1 MPQNTNLNVTP
12 YYDDFD
18 KDKNFYKVLFRP
30 GFPIQ
35 AREITTMQSI
45 LQNQVENIGTHFF
58 KEGAMV
64 IPGQVGYDL
73 NVQAVLLQ
81 ESFLG
86 SDIETYRTQLNG
98 TIIEGLT
105 TGVKAKVLYSISA
118 EESEKGYITLYVKY
132 IDSGDTTSDTS
143 SKTFQTNEQLISN
156 KEITFGT
163 TLIEV
168 GTPFAQLLHINAINV
183 GSAAYIEEGVYF
195 IRGYFVD
202 VPSSY
207 ILLEQYSSN
216 PSYRV
221 GLEIYESII
230 TPEDDVSLNDNAA
243 GTSNYSAPGAHRFK
257 ISTIFGK
264 KEITDE
270 ADKDFVELLRIKESK
285 VQSFVN
291 STAYSELEKSLARRT
306 FEESGD
312 YVIDTFDV
320 KAREHLDDGF
330 NNGVYAR
337 GSESDQGATAS
348 EEKLAI
354 EISPGKAY
362 VRGYR
367 TEFVSPQYVD
377 VDKPREF
384 EEINNGIIN
393 FTLGN
398 FFKVYDVYGWPEISG
413 DGVSKAYQVAELY
426 DDWSADATSDVKSG
440 ANQIGRCRVVQM
452 QESNTTSS
460 QGNPFLGQG
469 SSSGIYDVWF
479 FDVQMWTV
487 LNINNAV
494 TPYVAG
500 TRIKGRTSGAT
511 AYIASTGNN
520 THYIYVEQVSGL
532 FSNGEILE
540 IDGKN
545 VGTLEAAHTYNLT
558 DSRSMFGRNNTSAI
572 RFGCNIILND
582 ARPIELSTVSISSTA
597 GGVLGV
603 DSLSGGTGG
612 YAEETNVGTTSSG
625 SGTGLTVDLSVDDDG
640 VVTLATINTPGEGYA
655 IDEVVTIANTN
666 LTDGVGTV
674 DTISAADAS
683 RASGTYNI
691 GASDYTTSGSGTN
704 ATFTITV
711 DGSGAASIV
720 VEDKGGGYIVNET
733 FTVLDTVLGSG
744 GAASLTF
751 DVAALTGNTATV
763 DVNKITEANSLTGF
777 RTRFERDLRPGEVI
791 TPTVSDV
798 EGNNTIRIERVN
810 PAAIA
815 TTATNKKSTV
825 AAGDEIFNYA
835 NQTTSID
842 FGLRVGSVI
851 EGEYAELVR
860 LRPYIFQKDYQ
871 NGELSFDLAEDAMR
885 SLSDE
890 SFFVYRNFAN
900 KPVISGS
907 ITFTLPE
914 TEAFGALD
922 GENFVLTI
930 IDGGG
935 TPQTFADGANLDI
948 DALSDG
954 GTLSVTYGA
963 NNQSI
968 AISGLTGVVTVTLTA
983 LVSKNT
989 VSKKIKTASKMKAL
1003 KVIKTTEN
1011 VDVQQT
1017 GLTYSTLFGTRVQ
1030 DEQISFGIN
1039 DVYNIHAVYESLDDN
1054 DASAPYIV
1062 LTEST
1067 FFATGSLIVGKT
1079 SGARGRVISF
1089 SNTNLRLYYVNINES
1104 TFISGETVEGFDT
1117 DDVVISGIIDDV
1129 DDAVFSGSKV
1139 ITNQFTLDQSQK
1151 TNFYDCSRFVRDAG
1165 TVAPARRLLVIF
1177 DYFVHEASGDYFS
1190 AESYSGILYKEIPN
1204 IKLDGSLKKI
1214 RDQADFRPAIQEL
1227 RNGSGTV
1234 TAPFFVNCS
1243 TFDFVSRVFET
1254 GNGSTIFDIMK
1265 VNTSFRS
1272 DYSWYLPRIDNLYL
1286 SHDGELRIT
1295 SGVSGYYLIPPQ
1307 PVQNAMLLA
1316 TIEYKPYVF
1325 NPEDDVIITSEVIRR
1340 YTMKDIGALE
1350 DRLTNVE
1357 YYTSLSLL
1365 ESQADNTN
1373 VYDENGFDRLKNGYV
1388 VDDFTDHT
1396 VGDVLSPDYK
1406 CSLDFREGQLRPS
1419 HYTTNVGL
1427 KYNPTASTNIV
1438 KTNGN
1443 VLMLPYEDLAVITQ
1457 PYASRTIN
1465 VNPFNVFTFIGRID
1479 LTPASDDWIDTVRLP
1494 AKVENVEGDF
1504 SATTAKLGADP
1515 NTGFAPIQWGSWQTN
1530 WTGETLKSKKRFQSQ
1545 SGTYGVGRA
1554 LGRAG
1559 HGQRRQG
1566 LFYLKE
1572 RRTFRVVNNQARQG
1586 VRTKVVPK
1594 IERKS
1599 QGDTILSQ
1607 SAVPWIRSRN
1617 IGFNV
1622 DRMKPRTRVFAFFD
1636 GVNIT
1641 TYITPKVIELTKNSS
1656 EDNRTNETPF
1666 VVGETVIGETSG
1678 CQLNVIDP
1686 NDGYKTNPYGK
1697 GEETLPTTYS
1707 SQTQYLNHDIT
1718 VISENVSPDYFGNMQ
1733 VGEVLVG
1740 QTSGARAVVKDRRLL
1755 TDNVGNIQGTFFVPS
1770 PKNDANPRWATGT
1783 RSIRFT
1789 TSDSNSRTPGAVESS
1804 ADGKYTATGTL
1815 QTVRENILAIRNA
1828 EVVTDTVNDKRV
1840 VTTTRTETRQLGW
1853 YDPLAQSF
1861 IIEDEGGIFLTG
1873 VDIFFA
1879 TKDTNIPVSMQI
1891 RAMENGY
1898 PSKSIL
1904 PFSDI
1909 TLTPDVVETSESA
1922 ALPTRFTFKAPV
1934 YIKAS
1939 VEYCFV
1945 LLSDSNEYT
1954 VWISRMGDVDV
1965 TGNRTISEQPYAGV
1979 LFKSQNASTWTADQ
1993 YSDAKF
1999 TVYRAE
2005 FTQTT
2010 GTVALNNTPQGKGNG
2025 GIHRLID
2032 NPIQTIKPTQTF
2044 SLPTAAYTYTEGARL
2059 KQVTTQAEAT
2069 IVSFDDTADEITVN
2083 SVTGSWLQGTSNTYL
2098 ITSSQSFM
2106 ETTVTGISGT
2116 LSIGDVVTGSSSN
2129 STGEVLEW
2137 DSGTGVLKLNFISGN
2152 FSPSETLTNP
2162 GSFSAT
2168 AGGTTAATGDSLGG
2182 YLDAVPTYAS
2192 DMQEV
2197 LVYHK
2202 NHCMHNRSNN
2212 VTIEGV
2218 ISEITP
2224 TTLAAGLAISGTT
2237 LTVDN
2242 ASQFHKIIN
2251 GVSISNVN
2259 PGYLKIKSATSSV
2272 EEIIQYSAISND
2284 GKTITVATSGRGASG
2299 TDDIAHSSG
2308 DIVECYNLDGIP
2320 LININKTHTS
2330 IECPWIDTYMLD
2342 VGAVATSGIR
2352 TGGSMVYST
2361 QNIQFETLTPTVSV
2375 MDLPETT
2382 ITARVNTTSATSVG
2396 EGGGE
2401 GGSAPRDQASFVNNG
2416 EYVPVTLN
2424 DLNFFPNPRM
2434 VCSNINEQ
2442 NKLSGNP
2449 SFTMLIDLSTEKS
2462 TLSPVV
2468 DLDRC
2473 SLITTSNR
2481 INKWPGGP
2489 QPYGQQGLIDRTQD
2503 VSLLPFG
2510 DQNDCV
2516 YLTRL
2521 ARLSQE
2527 SRSLRID
2534 FQMSRPPQAEVFLYY
2549 RTFDMGSNE
2558 NPDEKGWTKMD
2569 LPLQY
2574 DSSPSEEILWK
2585 DYYYEVG
2592 GLNFNAFQ
2600 IKIVMRSDSQARVPL
2615 IADLRAI
2622 AIAT

>member
-18 KDKNFYKVLFRP
+18 KDKNFYRVLFRP

-86 SDIETYRTQLNG
+86 SDIETYRDQLNG

-118 EESEKGYITLYVKY
+118 EKSERGYITLYVKY
-132 IDSGDTTSDTS
+132 IDSGDTTSDAS
-143 SKTFQTNEQLISN
+143 RKTFQTNEQLISN

-163 TLIEV
+163 TLIEI
-168 GTPFAQLLHINAINV
+168 GTPFAQLLPINATGV

-216 PSYRV
+216 PSYRI

-230 TPEDDVSLNDNAA
+230 TPEDDASLNDNAA
-243 GTSNYSAPGAHRFK
+243 GTSNYSAPGAHRFR
-257 ISTIFGK
+257 ISTLFGK
-264 KEITDE
+264 KEIDDE
-270 ADKDFVELLRIKESK
+270 ADKDFVELLRINNSK
-285 VQSFVN
+285 VESFVN
-291 STAYSELEKSLARRT
+291 RTEYSELEKSLARRT
-306 FEESGD
+306 YEESGD
-312 YVIDTFDV
+312 YVIDTFSV
-320 KAREHLDDGF
+320 TAREHLNDGF
-330 NNGVYAR
+330 NNGVYER
-337 GSESDQGATAS
+337 GTLSNQGALATDD
-348 EEKLAI
+348 KLAI

-367 TEFVSPQYVD
+367 TEFIAPQYVD
-377 VDKPREF
+377 VDKPRDFDEV
-384 EEINNGIIN
+384 NNGIVN

-398 FFKVYDVYGWPEISG
+398 FLKVYDVFGWPEVSG
-413 DGVSKAYQVAELY
+413 DGVSRAYQIAELY
-426 DDWSADATSDVKSG
+426 DDWTADATSAVTSG
-440 ANQIGRCRVVQM
+440 ANQIGRCRIVQM

-460 QGNPFLGQG
+460 VGNPFLGGGG
-469 SSSGIYDVWF
+469 STGVYDVWF

-487 LNINNAV
+487 LNIANAV

-511 AYIASTGNN
+511 AYIANTGNN
-520 THYIYVEQVSGL
+520 THYIWVEQVSGL
-532 FSNGEILE
+532 FRNGEILE

-558 DSRSMFGRNNTSAI
+558 DSRSIFGRNNSNAI
-572 RFGCNIILND
+572 RFGANIVLND
-582 ARPIELSTVSISSTA
+582 ARPIEMSTVNIDAT
-597 GGVLGV
+597 
-603 DSLSGGTGG
+603 
-612 YAEETNVGTTSSG
+612 TN
-625 SGTGLTVDLSVDDDG
+625 
-640 VVTLATINTPGEGYA
+640 
-655 IDEVVTIANTN
+655 DEIQ
-666 LTDGVGTV
+666 
-674 DTISAADAS
+674 
-683 RASGTYNI
+683 
-691 GASDYTTSGSGTN
+691 
-704 ATFTITV
+704 
-711 DGSGAASIV
+711 
-720 VEDKGGGYIVNET
+720 
-733 FTVLDTVLGSG
+733 
-744 GAASLTF
+744 
-751 DVAALTGNTATV
+751 
-763 DVNKITEANSLTGF
+763 GF
-777 RTRFERDLRPGEVI
+777 RTRFEKDLRPGDVI
-791 TPTVSDV
+791 TPTISDV
-798 EGNNTIRIERVN
+798 EGNNTIRISRVD
-810 PAAIA
+810 PTAIA
-815 TTATNKKSTV
+815 TTPANKKSTV
-825 AAGDEIFNYA
+825 ASGDEIFNYSD
-835 NQTTSID
+835 QTASID
-842 FGLRVGSVI
+842 TTLTVGTVSDGDYSEI
-851 EGEYAELVR
+851 VR
-860 LRPYIFQKDYQ
+860 LRPHIFQKDYQ
-871 NGELSFDLAEDAMR
+871 NGELSFDLSEDAMR

-935 TPQTFADGANLDI
+935 GPQTFVDGENLDI
-948 DALSDG
+948 DALSDA
-954 GTLSVTYGA
+954 GTLTVTYGA

-989 VSKKIKTASKMKAL
+989 VTKKIKTAAKMKAM
-1003 KVIKTTEN
+1003 KVFKTTDS

-1017 GLTYSTLFGTRVQ
+1017 GLTYSSLFGTRVQ

-1039 DVYNIHAVYESLDDN
+1039 DVYKIHAVYESLDNN

-1089 SNTNLRLYYVNINES
+1089 SNTNLRLYYVNLNDVS
-1104 TFISGETVEGFDT
+1104 FISGETVTGFDA
-1117 DDVVISGIIDDV
+1117 DVAAISGIIDDV
-1129 DDAVFSGSKV
+1129 DDAVFAGSKV
-1139 ITNQFTLDQSQK
+1139 ITDQFTLEFGQR
-1151 TNFYDCSRFVRDAG
+1151 TNFYDCSRLIRESG
-1165 TVAPARRLLVIF
+1165 TVPPTRRLLVIF

-1227 RNGSGTV
+1227 RNGSGTI
-1234 TAPFFVNCS
+1234 TSPFFVNCS

-1265 VNTSFRS
+1265 VNTSFRA
-1272 DYSWYLPRIDNLYL
+1272 DYSWYLPRIDKLYL
-1286 SHDGELRIT
+1286 SHDGQLRI
-1295 SGVSGYYLIPPQ
+1295 SKGVSGYFLIPPP
-1307 PVQNAMLLA
+1307 PVQNSMLLA

-1325 NPEDDVIITSEVIRR
+1325 DPERDILITAEVIRR

-1350 DRLTNVE
+1350 QRLSHVE
-1357 YYTSLSLL
+1357 YYTSLSML
-1365 ESQADNTN
+1365 ESQADNTKT
-1373 VYDENGFDRLKNGYV
+1373 YDENGFDRLKNGYV

-1396 VGDVLSPDYK
+1396 VGAVFSPDYK
-1406 CSLDFREGQLRPS
+1406 CSLDFREGQLRPQ
-1419 HYTTNVGL
+1419 HYTTNVAL
-1427 KYNPTASTNIV
+1427 KYNPDASTNIV
-1438 KTNGN
+1438 KTDGN
-1443 VLMLPYEDLAVITQ
+1443 VLMLPYEDVAVITQ

-1465 VNPFNVFTFIGRID
+1465 VNPFNVFTFIGRVD
-1479 LTPASDDWIDTVRLP
+1479 LTPASDDWIDIDRLP
-1494 AKVENVEGDF
+1494 ARVENIEGDF
-1504 SATTAKLGADP
+1504 SAVSRDLNVDQ
-1515 NTGFAPIQWGSWQTN
+1515 NGFAPIQWGSWQTN
-1530 WTGETLKSKKRFQSQ
+1530 WTGETLESTSTFQST

-1566 LFYLKE
+1566 LFYLHE
-1572 RRTFRVVNNQARQG
+1572 RQTFRVVNNQARQG
-1586 VRTKVVPK
+1586 IRTKVVPK

-1599 QGDTILSQ
+1599 LGDTILSTT
-1607 SAVPWIRSRN
+1607 AIPWIRSRN
-1617 IGFNV
+1617 VGFNV
-1622 DRMKPRTRVFAFFD
+1622 DRMKPRTRVYAFFD

-1641 TYITPKVIELTKNSS
+1641 NYITPKVIELTKNSTG
-1656 EDNRTNETPF
+1656 DARTNETPF
-1666 VVGETVIGETSG
+1666 VVGETVVGETSG
-1678 CQLNVIDP
+1678 CQLKVIDP

-1697 GEETLPTTYS
+1697 GEEELPTTYS

-1718 VISENVSPDYFGNMQ
+1718 AISENVSPDYFGNMQ

-1740 QTSGARAVVKDRRLL
+1740 QTSGARAVVRDRRLL
-1755 TDNVGNIQGTFFVPS
+1755 TDNVGNIQGTFFIPS

-1783 RSIRFT
+1783 RAIRFT
-1789 TSDSNSRTPGAVESS
+1789 TNETNSKTPGTVESS
-1804 ADGKYTATGTL
+1804 ADGKYTASGTL
-1815 QTVRENILAIRNA
+1815 QTVQENILAVRNA
-1828 EVVTDTVNDKRV
+1828 EVVTDTVSDERV
-1840 VTTTRTETRQLGW
+1840 VETTRTETRQVGW

-1861 IIEDEGGIFLTG
+1861 IIEEEGGMFLTG
-1873 VDIFFA
+1873 IDIFFA
-1879 TKDTNIPVSMQI
+1879 TKDSNIPVSMQI
-1891 RAMENGY
+1891 RAMDNGY

-1904 PFSDI
+1904 PFSDV
-1909 TLTPDVVETSESA
+1909 TLTPDQVETSETA
-1922 ALPTRFTFKAPV
+1922 ALPTRFTFQAPV

-1965 TGNRTISEQPYAGV
+1965 TGTRTISEQPYAGV

-2005 FTQTT
+2005 FTATT

-2025 GIHRLID
+2025 GIHRLIE
-2032 NPIQTIKPTQTF
+2032 NPIQTIKPSQIF
-2044 SLPTAAYTYTEGARL
+2044 SLPAGSYTYTEGARL
-2059 KQVTTQAEAT
+2059 RQVTTQAEAT
-2069 IVSFDDTADEITVN
+2069 VLSFDDTEDEITVN
-2083 SVTGSWLQGTSNTYL
+2083 SVTGSWLQGSSNTYL
-2098 ITSSQSFM
+2098 IRSSQSFM
-2106 ETTVTGISGT
+2106 ETTVTGITGT
-2116 LSIGDVVTGSSSN
+2116 LNVGDQVTGSSSN
-2129 STGEVLEW
+2129 SIGEVLEW
-2137 DSGTGVLKLNFISGN
+2137 NPATGVLKLNYISGL
-2152 FSPSETLTNP
+2152 FSGSETLTNT
-2162 GSFSAT
+2162 GSFSAS
-2168 AGGTTAATGDSLGG
+2168 AGASVTHTGDTLGG
-2182 YLDAVPTYAS
+2182 YISAVPSYAS

-2197 LVYHK
+2197 LVYHR
-2202 NHCMHNRSNN
+2202 NHGMHSRANN
-2212 VTIEGV
+2212 ATIVGV

-2224 TTLAAGLAISGTT
+2224 TTLTAGLAAGGSTI
-2237 LTVDN
+2237 TVDN
-2242 ASQFHKIIN
+2242 AVEFHKIIN

-2259 PGYLKIKSATSSV
+2259 PGYLKIKSATGGS

-2284 GKTITVATSGRGASG
+2284 GKTITVATSGRGAAG
-2299 TDDIAHSSG
+2299 TDDIAHLSG

-2320 LININKTHTS
+2320 LIYINKTHTS
-2330 IECPWIDTYMLD
+2330 IECPWMDTYMLD
-2342 VGAVATSGIR
+2342 VGVVATNGIR
-2352 TGGSMVYST
+2352 SGGANVFAT
-2361 QNIQFETLTPTVSV
+2361 QNVQFETLTPTVSV

-2396 EGGGE
+2396 SGGGE
-2401 GGSAPRDQASFVNNG
+2401 GGSDPRDQASFVNNG
-2416 EYVPVTLN
+2416 EYVPITLN
-2424 DLNFFPNPRM
+2424 NLNFFPNPRM
-2434 VCSNINEQ
+2434 ICSNINEQ
-2442 NKLSGNP
+2442 NKLNGNP

-2503 VSLLPFG
+2503 VSLLPVG

-2521 ARLSQE
+2521 ARLAQE

-2534 FQMSRPPQAEVFLYY
+2534 FQMSRPPQAEVFIYY

-2558 NPDEKGWTKMD
+2558 DLDSKGWTKME

-2574 DSSPSEEILWK
+2574 DSSPSEEIIWK
-2585 DYYYEVG
+2585 DYYYEVS